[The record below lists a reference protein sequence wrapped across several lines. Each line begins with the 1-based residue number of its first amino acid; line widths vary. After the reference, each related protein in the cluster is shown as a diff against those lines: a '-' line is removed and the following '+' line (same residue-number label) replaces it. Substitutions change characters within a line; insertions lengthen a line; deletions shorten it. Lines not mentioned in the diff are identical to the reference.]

1 MLTQEGEPS
10 PLLVSC
16 YPSISIIA
24 HELLLPLLRRCGLR
38 PHSFV
43 LSLLGG
49 QGLEGCRSVLPL
61 HSLESPFPFY
71 GGMYHASLIHK
82 HCSTGLWGAPIELFK
97 ESGYYRANSPHLSIP
112 LLTDRMVVRLPG
124 SF

>member
-16 YPSISIIA
+16 YPAISIIA
-24 HELLLPLLRRCGLR
+24 HELRLSLLRRWGLR
-38 PHSFV
+38 PYSFV

-49 QGLEGCRSVLPL
+49 LGLKGYCPVLPL
-61 HSLESPFPFY
+61 PNLESPFPSCSGKY
-71 GGMYHASLIHK
+71 RASPIHE
-82 HCSTGLWGAPIELFK
+82 HCSTGLWGAPFELPK

-112 LLTDRMVVRLPG
+112 LLNNRMAARLSG

>member
-24 HELLLPLLRRCGLR
+24 HELLLPLLHRWGLR
-38 PHSFV
+38 PYSFV

-49 QGLEGCRSVLPL
+49 RGLKGCRPVLPL
-61 HSLESPFPFY
+61 PSLESPFPFC
-71 GGMYHASLIHK
+71 GGKYRASPILE
-82 HCSTGLWGAPIELFK
+82 HCSTGIWSAPFELPK
-97 ESGYYRANSPHLSIP
+97 ESGYCRANSPHLSIP
-112 LLTDRMVVRLPG
+112 LLTNRMVVRLSG
-124 SF
+124 LF